1 MTLACPNAHYVCT
14 PHTTKITQPPH
25 HRHFIM
31 VRYCED
37 SDDNFVSRTRQ
48 FNLYNTWQNSCDDNI
63 TFLSRIYHAHHAIST
78 YRTICW
84 DLARKGAELYTCCV
98 QYEHNNFTPPTKQ
111 NGFIIPYDQST
122 LKDFCHYDI
131 NFMCKAKYEEF
142 GEYVY
147 SNLQHIYDAPV
158 TQIVPFI
165 ARLYEKTAQRF
176 LPLPLSSLPISKQT
190 SSSKWI
196 KAFDAVG
203 LKLKGNILAVNRSS
217 YHPEII
223 FTLHPS

>member
-142 GEYVY
+142 GEYVN

-165 ARLYEKTAQRF
+165 ARLYEKTTKILAAATIILTNIKTNFFKQMDKGIRCSWF
-176 LPLPLSSLPISKQT
+176 ETERKYTCCQSLKLSS
-190 SSSKWI
+190 
-196 KAFDAVG
+196 
-203 LKLKGNILAVNRSS
+203 
-217 YHPEII
+217 
-223 FTLHPS
+223 